1 MHRPW
6 SNTRRW
12 LAACL
17 AATAVSGPV
26 PILAAPVQ
34 GEMVTE
40 ETPTTYRLP
49 LIGLCDPDEEA
60 RVTGQPPTPVAPP
73 TTADVPAS
81 AAPLPFHTGS
91 SLNTQLLP
99 AVQRAY
105 NLAQRGAYFAAR
117 TEFIQI
123 LRRVAQSKD
132 AVAGTDEFS
141 SALAAGLR
149 AMDEAEDFVPS
160 GAQLEGEMDVLA
172 IASSHRTPVL
182 KDHEGAIL
190 PQEAVSLYHM
200 FAQERLA
207 HATVDEQSGSMALH
221 GLGKV
226 YARLGE
232 RQDDDVQCMR
242 SAMTMYCAAL
252 DACPNNNM
260 AANELGVL
268 LCRTGHPTE
277 AAETFKRAID
287 VAPTATAYHNLA
299 VAQQKLGQVAQS
311 SVNEQESL
319 RLAALERSVGATSKR
334 AGIQWVSPDEMSRV
348 LQPAPLTAA
357 ANDPAI
363 ANRPNQPPQHRW
375 R

>member
-17 AATAVSGPV
+17 AATAVSGPAPV
-26 PILAAPVQ
+26 FAVPVQ
-34 GEMVTE
+34 GEMMTE
-40 ETPTTYRLP
+40 DTPTTYRLP
-49 LIGLCDPDEEA
+49 LIGLCDPADEA
-60 RVTGQPPTPVAPP
+60 RITGRRATATMPSTTDTVA
-73 TTADVPAS
+73 S
-81 AAPLPFHTGS
+81 SAPLPFHTGS
-91 SLNTQLLP
+91 SLTAQLLP
-99 AVQRAY
+99 AVQRGY

-123 LRRVAQSKD
+123 LRRVAQAKD

-141 SALAAGLR
+141 VALAAGLR

-160 GAQLEGEMDVLA
+160 GAQLEAELDVKVV
-172 IASSHRTPVL
+172 ASSHRTPVL
-182 KDHEGAIL
+182 KDREGAIL
-190 PQEAVSLYHM
+190 PQEAVSLYHT
-200 FAQERLA
+200 FAQEQLA
-207 HATVDEQSGSMALH
+207 HAALDEQSGSMALH

-232 RQDDDVQCMR
+232 RSDDDVQCMR
-242 SAMTMYCAAL
+242 GAMTMYCAAL
-252 DACPNNNM
+252 DACPSNNL

-268 LCRTGHPTE
+268 LCRTGHPAE
-277 AAETFKRAID
+277 AAENFKRAID
-287 VAPTATAYHNLA
+287 VAPSATAYHNLA
-299 VAQQKLGQVAQS
+299 VAQQKLGEVARS
-311 SVNEQESL
+311 SVNELESR
-319 RLAALERSVGATSKR
+319 RLAAVERAMGATSKR